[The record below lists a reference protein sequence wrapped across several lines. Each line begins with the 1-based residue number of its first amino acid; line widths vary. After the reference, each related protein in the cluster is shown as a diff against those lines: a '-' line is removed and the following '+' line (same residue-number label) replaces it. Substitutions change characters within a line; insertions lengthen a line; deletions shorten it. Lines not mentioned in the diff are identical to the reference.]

1 MGKKTEKKAVI
12 KAYETACENIVK
24 ELRREWDISER
35 DGYWIGDEI
44 GGLYDHESGFT
55 ITVGDMVY
63 CIEHDISRLTYMDY
77 LDYNVRCLE
86 YNLKTMN
93 LKSYIMGAPRVSD
106 KAFDNLDK
114 LKKDLNNAIKEELT
128 KQKG

>member
-1 MGKKTEKKAVI
+1 MEKKTEKKAVI
-12 KAYETACENIVK
+12 KAYEMACENIVK
-24 ELRREWDISER
+24 ELRRKWDISER
-35 DGYWIGDEI
+35 DGYWIGNEI

-55 ITVGDMVY
+55 ITVGDMIY
-63 CIEHDISRLTYMDY
+63 CIEHNISRLTYMDY

-114 LKKDLNNAIKEELT
+114 LKKDLNNAIEEELT
-128 KQKG
+128 KQK

>member
-1 MGKKTEKKAVI
+1 MGKKAEKKAVI

-24 ELRREWDISER
+24 ELCNEWDI
-35 DGYWIGDEI
+35 DGYYGYWIGNEI

-55 ITVGDMVY
+55 INVGDMIY

-128 KQKG
+128 KQK